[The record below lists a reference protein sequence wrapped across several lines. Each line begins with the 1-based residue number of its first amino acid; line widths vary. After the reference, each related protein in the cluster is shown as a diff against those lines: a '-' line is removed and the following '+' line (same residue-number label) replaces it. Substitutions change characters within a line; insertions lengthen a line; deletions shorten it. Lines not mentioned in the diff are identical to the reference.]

1 VAQTGRTVC
10 RALCLWAVLAATATV
25 AAQDGDPFY
34 RGLQE
39 RGLKSLMEAYEKG
52 EGPEAGE
59 ADVAARS
66 LAAQAALEAEKAAR
80 RQTAAERDPLFEK
93 SRRLYEEAIA
103 EAEETLAKIPADQRE
118 ARAEQKLQILNW
130 RIGLGK
136 MIFQN
141 WLRNDL
147 DLMEVTDRRAG
158 NRQKATRLL
167 KMAKEQYRTA
177 LRGITEWLAEIDRDT
192 QHKGKYLLQ
201 RKLKDLRR
209 DAKYKTAWIIYYHV
223 WGLPEDWEPAEGE
236 RSRKDLLNDAITAFQ
251 GYTDLPDRVAAKWY
265 AHLVIGL
272 AHRELGKTEEALNA
286 FAAANAASNNAADS
300 KDAEPLKIRVA
311 FEEALTHL
319 RRGEHKKC
327 REAVENARE
336 FFGKA
341 KLEQNL
347 HGLALPLVEA
357 ESYFLEGEA
366 EDNQA
371 LKDKGL
377 SIFETVSHREG
388 PWRDI
393 VAVLLMDVAGEETDP
408 EDLDP
413 LPLWSLA
420 GKTYK
425 MAEEAEDPK
434 QLEEAMRLYRIYAD
448 KVGGS
453 HANYVAA
460 LYNQAACLYQ
470 LGRKA
475 EAAQLFYK
483 VAETDPKY
491 KYASEA
497 AKHYVR
503 RRGELYELA
512 KTDENRDLYEEALAW
527 FVAHWLEAD
536 PGQRYVYAVTLYQG
550 KKYQEAADQF
560 AKVPTNLE
568 NHPDARYWVALC
580 DVDFFLEKVVGS
592 GDEALILSRARRAA
606 QGLIDFAAYATQV
619 EGLGKEKKEQLL
631 DWAEEAHFRAADLYM
646 YPGVELPADALQI
659 LDAMEKKFTLG
670 KEMRGR
676 ALKLRID
683 VLQKLG
689 RLDDALQVLDKFLDA
704 AKPEEVGPVLRG
716 LFRAMIDDVR
726 NLVKRG
732 ETAAAAT
739 KVKDA
744 ETLGNRLREWLAAGN
759 VENKELEAEN
769 VQYDLAE
776 LYLAVGDYSRALG
789 IYLEIGGPKP
799 EEQEPVKIDCVYGMA
814 RCYQGLGQ
822 QAPSAE
828 QAKQHFERAMELWRI
843 MLELEEVKG
852 RRADQERLWEFRY
865 EVFECRYRLG
875 ERKEVWEGLDALE
888 ILNPPL
894 GGKDPLLQRR
904 FRELRAKAKA
914 EAQADLSPG
923 NAGG

>member
-1 VAQTGRTVC
+1 VAQIGRTVC
-10 RALCLWAVLAATATV
+10 RALCLWAVLAAAAPV
-25 AAQDGDPFY
+25 AAQEGDPFY
-34 RGLQE
+34 RGLQK
-39 RGLKSLMEAYEKG
+39 RGLKSLMEAYEK
-52 EGPEAGE
+52 EKGPEA
-59 ADVAARS
+59 DVTARS
-66 LAAQAALEAEKAAR
+66 LAAQAALEAEEAAR
-80 RQTAAERDPLFEK
+80 AQTVAESDALFEK

-103 EAEETLAKIPADQRE
+103 EAEETLAKTPADQWE
-118 ARAEQKLQILNW
+118 SRAEQKLQILNW
-130 RIGLGK
+130 RVGLGK

-167 KMAKEQYRTA
+167 KVAEEQYRTA

-192 QHKGKYLLQ
+192 EHKSKYLLQ

-209 DAKYKTAWIIYYHV
+209 DAKYNTAWITYYHA
-223 WGLPEDWEPAEGE
+223 WGLPEDWEPAKGE
-236 RSRKDLLNDAITAFQ
+236 RSREDLLNNAIAAFQ

-286 FAAANAASNNAADS
+286 FATANALSNHA
-300 KDAEPLKIRVA
+300 KDPKTAEPLKIRIA

-347 HGLALPLVEA
+347 RGLALPLLEA
-357 ESYFLEGEA
+357 ESYFLGGEA
-366 EDNQA
+366 ENNQA

-377 SIFETVSHREG
+377 GIFETVSHRKG
-388 PWRDI
+388 PWSGI
-393 VAVLLMDVAGEETDP
+393 VDVLLADLVGEEADP

-420 GKTYK
+420 GKTYEK
-425 MAEEAEDPK
+425 AREAEDPK
-434 QLEEAMRLYRIYAD
+434 QLEEAMRLYRIYAE
-448 KVGGS
+448 KVGES

-460 LYNQAACLYQ
+460 LYSQAACLYQ

-475 EAAQLFYK
+475 EAAQLFRK

-497 AKHYVR
+497 AKYYVE

-512 KTDENRDLYEEALAW
+512 KTDENRDLYEKALAW
-527 FVAHWLEAD
+527 FVAHWLEVD
-536 PGQRYVYAVTLYQG
+536 PVQRYVYAVTLYRG

-560 AKVPTNLE
+560 AKVPTNSKDY
-568 NHPDARYWVALC
+568 PDARYWVALC
-580 DVDFFLEKVVGS
+580 DVDLFLEKVVPS
-592 GDEALILSRARRAA
+592 GDRALILSHARRAA
-606 QGLIDFAAYATQV
+606 QGLIHFAAYAVQAEDV
-619 EGLGKEKKEQLL
+619 GEEKKKQLL
-631 DWAEEAHFRAADLYM
+631 DWAEEAHLRAADLYM
-646 YPGVELPADALQI
+646 YPGVELPDDALQV
-659 LDAMEKKFTLG
+659 LDAMEKKFTLD

-683 VLQKLG
+683 VFQKLG
-689 RLDDALQVLDKFLDA
+689 RLVDAIQVLDEFLGA
-704 AKPEEVGPVLRG
+704 AKPEDVGPVLRG
-716 LFRAMIDDVR
+716 LFRAMIDDVGS
-726 NLVKRG
+726 LVKRG

-744 ETLGNRLREWLAAGN
+744 ETLGNRLREWLAASN

-776 LYLAVGDYSRALG
+776 LYLAVGDYNRALG

-799 EEQEPVKIDCVYGMA
+799 EEQEPIKIDCVYGMA
-814 RCYQGLGQ
+814 RCYQGLGP

-828 QAKQHFERAMELWRI
+828 QTKQHFERAVELWRI
-843 MLELEEVKG
+843 MLELEEIKG

-865 EVFECRYRLG
+865 EVFDCRYRLG

-914 EAQADLSPG
+914 QA
-923 NAGG
+923 AGKTSSE

>member
-1 VAQTGRTVC
+1 MAQTGRTVC
-10 RALCLWAVLAATATV
+10 WVLCLWAVLAATAPV
-25 AAQDGDPFY
+25 AAQEGDLFY

-52 EGPEAGE
+52 KGPE

-66 LAAQAALEAEKAAR
+66 LAAQAALGAEKAALA
-80 RQTAAERDPLFEK
+80 QTVAERDALFEK

-103 EAEETLAKIPADQRE
+103 EAEEALAKTPADQWESRDE
-118 ARAEQKLQILNW
+118 RKLQILNW
-130 RIGLGK
+130 RVDLGK

-167 KMAKEQYRTA
+167 KVAEEQYRTA

-192 QHKGKYLLQ
+192 KHKGKYLLQ

-209 DAKYKTAWIIYYHV
+209 DAKHNTAWITYYHA

-236 RSRKDLLNDAITAFQ
+236 RSREDLLNDAITAFQ
-251 GYTDLPDRVAAKWY
+251 GYTNLPDRVAAKWY

-286 FAAANAASNNAADS
+286 FATANALSNHAEDP
-300 KDAEPLKIRVA
+300 KTAEPLKIRIA

-347 HGLALPLVEA
+347 RGLALPLLEA
-357 ESYFLEGEA
+357 ESYLLEGEA
-366 EDNQA
+366 ENNQA

-377 SIFETVSHREG
+377 GIFETVSQREG

-393 VAVLLMDVAGEETDP
+393 VAVLLMDVAGEGTDP

-420 GKTYK
+420 GKMYEK
-425 MAEEAEDPK
+425 AREAEDPK
-434 QLEEAMRLYRIYAD
+434 QLEEAMRLYRIYAE
-448 KVGGS
+448 KVGES

-460 LYNQAACLYQ
+460 LYSQAACLYQ

-475 EAAQLFYK
+475 EAAQLFHK

-497 AKHYVR
+497 AKYYVGL
-503 RRGELYELA
+503 RGERYEAA
-512 KTDENRDLYEEALAW
+512 KTDENRDLYEKALAW
-527 FVAHWLEAD
+527 FVAHWLEVD

-560 AKVPTNLE
+560 TKVPTNSE
-568 NHPDARYWVALC
+568 NYPDARYWVALC
-580 DVDFFLEKVVGS
+580 DVDLFLEKVVKS
-592 GDEALILSRARRAA
+592 GDRALILSHARRAA
-606 QGLIDFAAYATQV
+606 QGLIHFAAYAVQAEDV
-619 EGLGKEKKEQLL
+619 GEEKKKQLL
-631 DWAEEAHFRAADLYM
+631 DWAEEAHLRAADLYM
-646 YPGVELPADALQI
+646 YPGVELPADALQV
-659 LDAMEKKFTLG
+659 LDAMEKKFTLD

-683 VLQKLG
+683 VFQKLG
-689 RLDDALQVLDKFLDA
+689 RLADAIQVLDKFLGA
-704 AKPEEVGPVLRG
+704 AKPEDVGPVLRG

-726 NLVKRG
+726 SLVKRG

-744 ETLGNRLREWLAAGN
+744 EALGNRLREWLAASD

-799 EEQEPVKIDCVYGMA
+799 EEREPVKIDCVYGMA
-814 RCYQGLGQ
+814 RCYQGLGP

-828 QAKQHFERAMELWRI
+828 QVKQHFERAVELWRI
-843 MLELEEVKG
+843 MLELEEIKG
-852 RRADQERLWEFRY
+852 RRADQERLWEYRY
-865 EVFECRYRLG
+865 EVFDCRYHLG
-875 ERKEVWEGLDALE
+875 ERKEIWEGLDALE

-914 EAQADLSPG
+914 QA
-923 NAGG
+923 AGKTSSE